1 MIRLSGSGV
10 AGAPQ
15 PLQWQPAAADS
26 VNKLFIKQTSSL
38 SFIAIWRQIG
48 SSRNFHVRMRTTLV
62 QSSWQTCI
70 MYINFD
76 DLYNSRIVGIILLSL
91 TKHDSTRSTST
102 SSTAPSS
109 DKARRRMVLTIHT
122 KRCQVSLTLCQ
133 SSITIIAKT
142 WTVFLSKLCTNKN
155 EYFQIWDPY
164 LISILSQ
171 REHRVSTTEPSPQIT
186 DPIIF
191 PNCNYG

>member
-26 VNKLFIKQTSSL
+26 VNKLFINQTSSL

-48 SSRNFHVRMRTTLV
+48 SSRNIHVRMRTTLV

-122 KRCQVSLTLCQ
+122 SRAVKCHWHYVNHPSSSLPKHGRCSYRNY
-133 SSITIIAKT
+133 AKT
-142 WTVFLSKLCTNKN
+142 KTNTSRF
-155 EYFQIWDPY
+155 EIH
-164 LISILSQ
+164 IL
-171 REHRVSTTEPSPQIT
+171 
-186 DPIIF
+186 F
-191 PNCNYG
+191 